1 MSIQLPYRLGK
12 YELTRQIGEGA
23 TGKVYY
29 ALDTFSGREVAVKLI
44 DQNVL
49 ADAEFNE
56 GCRKQFL
63 NEAALAGRLSHPHI
77 AAILEACVTEDAG
90 YVVMEYV
97 PEGNLARYTFPDTL
111 LPVGKVLQII
121 FKCCGALDYA
131 FRYGIIHRDI
141 KPANILVVSDTN
153 VKIAD
158 FGAAV
163 FYQTQVTQKVTV
175 GTPAYMSPE
184 QLGGHR
190 LTHLSDMYSL
200 GIVAYELLTGVLPFR
215 GRDILELFNAIA
227 KQQAAPPSSHRPG
240 ISEKLDKMVMR
251 MIAKNP
257 DDRYLSWA
265 DLALEIAETGRFRTF
280 QQELSDSDKF
290 NILRTSDTLR
300 EFSDPEI
307 WELVQVS
314 VWARLPARTVLLRE
328 DEPGQS
334 MYFLAS
340 GQMKVTKHG
349 RLLNVIHAGEYL
361 GEMAYIRRGTERQA
375 TLESL
380 SDVTVAEF
388 PFAALEKL
396 SPGCELRFA
405 KTLLV
410 SLTDRLMLAGDRIV
424 RMHG

>member
-1 MSIQLPYRLGK
+1 MSVQLPCRLGK
-12 YELTRQIGEGA
+12 YELIRQIGEGA

-29 ALDTFSGREVAVKLI
+29 ALDTFAGREVAVKLI
-44 DQNVL
+44 DRDVL

-56 GCRKQFL
+56 ECRRQFL
-63 NEAALAGRLSHPHI
+63 NEASLAGRLAHPHI
-77 AAILEACVTEDAG
+77 VAILEASVTEDTG

-97 PEGNLARYTFPDTL
+97 PEGNLSRYTFTDSL
-111 LPVGKVLQII
+111 LPVGNVFQIV

-141 KPANILVVSDTN
+141 KPANIMVASGTN

-175 GTPAYMSPE
+175 GTPSYMSPE

-200 GIVAYELLTGVLPFR
+200 GIVAYELLTGMLPFQ
-215 GRDILELFNAIA
+215 GGDMLELFDAITR
-227 KQQAAPPSSHRPG
+227 KDVLPPSAHRPG
-240 ISEKLDKMVMR
+240 LPAKIDRMVMR
-251 MIAKNP
+251 MIARNP
-257 DDRYLSWA
+257 DDRYPSWA
-265 DLALEIAETGRFRTF
+265 NLALEIAETGRFSKF
-280 QQELSDSDKF
+280 QQELSDSEKF
-290 NILRTSDTLR
+290 NLLRTSGTLR

-307 WELVQVS
+307 WELVQAS
-314 VWARLPARTVLLRE
+314 VWNRHPARTIILRE

-340 GQMKVTKHG
+340 GQMKVTKHS
-349 RLLNVIHAGEYL
+349 RLLNVIKAGEYF
-361 GEMAYIRRGTERQA
+361 GEMAYIRRGTGRQA

-380 SDVTVAEF
+380 SDAVVAEF
-388 PFAALEKL
+388 PFAALERL
-396 SPGCELRFA
+396 SPGCESRFTR
-405 KTLLV
+405 TLLL
-410 SLTDRLMLAGDRIV
+410 SMTERLMLAGDRIV

>member
-1 MSIQLPYRLGK
+1 MPVQLPYRLGK

-44 DQNVL
+44 DPDIL
-49 ADAEFNE
+49 ADSEFNE
-56 GCRKQFL
+56 ECRRQFL
-63 NEAALAGRLSHPHI
+63 NEASLAGRLAHPHI
-77 AAILEACVTEDAG
+77 AAILEASVTENAG

-97 PEGNLARYTFPDTL
+97 PEGNLSRYTFQNSL
-111 LPVGKVLQII
+111 LPVGNVLQIV

-131 FRYGIIHRDI
+131 FRNGIIHRDI
-141 KPANILVVSDTN
+141 KPANIMVVSGTN

-163 FYQTQVTQKVTV
+163 FYQAQVTQKITV
-175 GTPAYMSPE
+175 GTPSYMSPE
-184 QLGGHR
+184 QLSGHR

-200 GIVAYELLTGVLPFR
+200 GIVAYELLTGVLPFH
-215 GRDILELFNAIA
+215 GRDILELFDAIT
-227 KQQAAPPSSHRPG
+227 KQDAVPPSTHRPG
-240 ISEKLDKMVMR
+240 LPAKLDRMVMR

-257 DDRYLSWA
+257 NDRYPNWA
-265 DLALEIAETGRFRTF
+265 DLALEIAETGRFRKF
-280 QQELSDSDKF
+280 QQDFSDSEKF

-307 WELVQVS
+307 WELVQAS
-314 VWARLPARTVLLRE
+314 VWASHPARTVILRE

-340 GQMKVTKHG
+340 GQMKVTKQE
-349 RLLNVIHAGEYL
+349 RLLNVIKAGEYF
-361 GEMAYIRRGTERQA
+361 GEMAHVRRGTNRQA
-375 TLESL
+375 TVESL
-380 SDVTVAEF
+380 SDVIIAEF
-388 PFAALEKL
+388 PFTALEQL
-396 SPGCELRFA
+396 SPGCELRFT
-405 KTLLV
+405 KTLLL
-410 SLTDRLMLAGDRIV
+410 SATERLMLAGDRIV